1 MNPEI
6 NDLSIDLSIFATSII
21 ALRENMTYVEFD
33 SMLRTIEDANN
44 RGKLEEL
51 LEKVQAIYSQGTD
64 LASAFEHSI
73 FDIVQDQGE
82 NF

>member
-1 MNPEI
+1 MEN
-6 NDLSIDLSIFATSII
+6 NNLSIDLSMFATSIKT
-21 ALRENMTYVEFD
+21 LRENMTYVDFD
-33 SMLRTIEDANN
+33 SMLRTIQEANN
-44 RGKLEEL
+44 RGKLEDL
-51 LEKVQAIYSQGTD
+51 FEKVQVIYSQGTD